1 MKTKVKSLK
10 NVILGVI
17 VSVTLVAIMDSCG
30 GFEDRLLYAVNESKC
45 TGCAACS
52 FVCPENAIS
61 MIDGKAVIDKKKC
74 TGCGTC
80 PESCLDEAIYA
91 TTESK

>member
-10 NVILGVI
+10 NVILAVI
-17 VSVTLVAIMDSCG
+17 VSVTLVAIMDSCK
-30 GFEDRLLYAVNESKC
+30 FEGKLLYAVDESKC
-45 TGCAACS
+45 NGCAGCS

-61 MIDGKAVIDKKKC
+61 MIDGKAVIDKQKC

-80 PESCLDEAIYA
+80 PESCLEDAIYA
-91 TTESK
+91 TTE